1 MSLYNPC
8 SVIISNIEKCI
19 TYNNTPII
27 IYNQDNFLELTE
39 CSDYKY
45 ISNKLNKLGIN
56 LDHKRVFTKTEIT
69 IFHNPISKTI
79 IVSPISDFRHS
90 DK

>member
-1 MSLYNPC
+1 MSSVNPC
-8 SVIISNIEKCI
+8 ANIISNIEKCI
-19 TYNNTPII
+19 NYNTPII
-27 IYNQDNFLELTE
+27 IFNQDRFLELAE

-45 ISNKLNKLGIN
+45 ITNKLNKLGIN
-56 LDHKRVFTKTEIT
+56 LNHKHVLTKTEIT